1 MRIMKNCTQT
11 LDIPPAKDLFLSLK
25 TKKMQP
31 NPPKCET
38 RKY

>member
-1 MRIMKNCTQT
+1 MRIMKNCAQT
-11 LDIPPAKDLFLSLK
+11 LDIPPAKDLFFSLK

-31 NPPKCET
+31 NPPKCEI